1 MSYWVVSL
9 PLSLI
14 LLFGLGYRHDLFTGT
29 LVIWGSLALG
39 NILGCVTEV
48 AYMFCGCVDWKL
60 AVDKSSMR
68 IKNTMREIR
77 GYQSADV
84 KNGTGAKKVFFGHDS
99 PVSVQ

>member
-1 MSYWVVSL
+1 M
-9 PLSLI
+9 
-14 LLFGLGYRHDLFTGT
+14 
-29 LVIWGSLALG
+29 IWGSLALG